1 MWAPKG
7 TLRAPLEPTWPST
20 GQRSEGGLH
29 RAPGDLMDVSKT
41 WVPGPQACA
50 GPDPW
55 WRPRAEWA
63 EAGEH
68 RGGTEASPRGGRA
81 ARAGSERGRPSAG
94 RAFADAEKG
103 RGAERGWGSW
113 KQDKETQ
120 SRPKA
125 GPRDRHLRG
134 GRGSQSQ
141 PAGERAEPG
150 GGRRARRA
158 SPFDPPRFLLS
169 ESAFGDTGTKAVHHI
184 TARPGGSLRSRR
196 LIRGERVGPAG
207 REEADSQA
215 GTRGAG
221 KGPACAP
228 ASAGARSGV
237 GGGNRYLGRR

>member
-1 MWAPKG
+1 MWAPQG

-41 WVPGPQACA
+41 WVPGPRACA
-50 GPDPW
+50 GDQERNGQRPGSTEVGRKRVREEEESVRRESSARRFRARKTERGESVCRRRE
-55 WRPRAEWA
+55 RPRGRERLGQL
-63 EAGEH
+63 EA
-68 RGGTEASPRGGRA
+68 RQRDTEP
-81 ARAGSERGRPSAG
+81 P
-94 RAFADAEKG
+94 KG
-103 RGAERGWGSW
+103 W
-113 KQDKETQ
+113 
-120 SRPKA
+120 
-125 GPRDRHLRG
+125 PRDGHLRG

-141 PAGERAEPG
+141 PTGERAEPG

-158 SPFDPPRFLLS
+158 SPFDPPRFPLS

-237 GGGNRYLGRR
+237 GGGNRYLERR